1 VTRMH
6 AMATRRAQSRPRA
19 VWILM
24 STALAL
30 GLPGTLAGCSGKAGG
45 PDAGS
50 LVVAVSIPPQA
61 WFAERIGGRQVSVQ
75 VVLKPGD
82 SPATYDPTP
91 RELARLAD
99 ARIYFAVGVP
109 METRLL
115 PELRRDFPDLQIV
128 DTTAGIAEL
137 AFSATT
143 HEPAAGG
150 DLKAAQG
157 SGELDPHIWLSPRLA
172 KILARNM
179 ANALIALDPAR
190 TDSYQAGLAGV
201 EQELD
206 RLDAELK
213 SLLAPLAGRELLVYH
228 PAFGYLA
235 AEYGLVQVAIE
246 SGGQQPSPR
255 QLADLLKQARTRHP
269 GAIFVQPQFSA
280 TTAHTLARELGVPVV
295 ELDPLARNYPD
306 NLQRMAV
313 TIRNNLLGG

>member
-1 VTRMH
+1 MRMH
-6 AMATRRAQSRPRA
+6 ARVARRPQSRPGA
-19 VWILM
+19 VWILL
-24 STALAL
+24 STVLAL
-30 GLPGTLAGCSGKAGG
+30 GLPGLLAGCSGKTDGT
-45 PDAGS
+45 DAGS

-61 WFAERIGGRQVSVQ
+61 WFAERIGGRLVSVQ

-137 AFSATT
+137 AFGATT
-143 HEPAAGG
+143 QEPTTGG
-150 DLKAAQG
+150 SLKPEQA

-179 ANALIALDPAR
+179 ANALIALDPAH

>member
-1 VTRMH
+1 VPRMH
-6 AMATRRAQSRPRA
+6 PMPRRHSQLRSSA
-19 VWILM
+19 VWIL
-24 STALAL
+24 ALIGSIL
-30 GLPGTLAGCSGKAGG
+30 CQPGLLAGCSGKADA
-45 PDAGS
+45 PDPGS
-50 LVVAVSIPPQA
+50 LTVAVSIPPQA
-61 WFAERIGGRQVSVQ
+61 WFAERLGEPHLSIQ

-82 SPATYDPTP
+82 SPETYDPTP

-115 PELRRDFPDLQIV
+115 PELRRDFPHLQIV
-128 DTTAGIAEL
+128 DTAAGISEL

-143 HEPAAGG
+143 REPTAG
-150 DLKAAQG
+150 DSLKPEQA
-157 SGELDPHIWLSPRLA
+157 SGELDPHFWLSPRLA
-172 KILARNM
+172 GIMARNM
-179 ANALIALDPAR
+179 ADALIASDPAH
-190 TDSYQAGLAGV
+190 TGSYQARLAQV
-201 EQELD
+201 QRELD
-206 RLDAELK
+206 RLDSEMK
-213 SLLAPLAGRELLVYH
+213 SLLTPLAGRELLVYH

-255 QLADLLKQARTRHP
+255 QLADLLRQAKAHHP

-313 TIRNNLLGG
+313 TIRNHLLGQ

>member
-1 VTRMH
+1 MTRMH
-6 AMATRRAQSRPRA
+6 AMASRHAQLRSSA
-19 VWILM
+19 IWIL
-24 STALAL
+24 ALIGPVL
-30 GLPGTLAGCSGKAGG
+30 GLPGLLAGCSGKADTPDPG
-45 PDAGS
+45 P
-50 LVVAVSIPPQA
+50 LTVAVSIPPQA
-61 WFAERIGGRQVSVQ
+61 WFAERLGGPHVVVQ

-82 SPATYDPTP
+82 SPETYDPTP

-115 PELRRDFPDLQIV
+115 RELQRDFPRLQVV
-128 DTTAGIAEL
+128 DTDAGISEL

-143 HEPAAGG
+143 QKPATGG
-150 DLKAAQG
+150 SLKPAQG
-157 SGELDPHIWLSPRLA
+157 SGELDPHFWLSPRLA
-172 KILARNM
+172 GIMARNM
-179 ANALIALDPAR
+179 ADALIASDPAHA
-190 TDSYQAGLAGV
+190 DSYQARLAQV
-201 EQELD
+201 QRELD
-206 RLDAELK
+206 RLDSELK

-235 AEYGLVQVAIE
+235 TEYGLMQVAIE

-255 QLADLLKQARTRHP
+255 QLADLLKQAKAHHP

-306 NLQRMAV
+306 NLQRTAV
-313 TIRNNLLGG
+313 TIRNHLLGH